1 MYRFLDI
8 FAFFSEFVA
17 AIISVFIG
25 YRVVAAL
32 GSACVLGGF
41 LGASFVDP
49 SEQIE
54 LMGLLVGFLGGI
66 SM

>member
-1 MYRFLDI
+1 M
-8 FAFFSEFVA
+8 
-17 AIISVFIG
+17 FIG